1 MHVSLVASVAR
12 MKPVLSK
19 IGNRASKAE
28 SGSETELLHAGYIDA
43 TLFIQPTLKQAHA
56 FCRPLGD
63 ALFCFFAQKLIN
75 EPSGFAVGVFCLPT
89 QVRHSVS
96 K

>member
-1 MHVSLVASVAR
+1 